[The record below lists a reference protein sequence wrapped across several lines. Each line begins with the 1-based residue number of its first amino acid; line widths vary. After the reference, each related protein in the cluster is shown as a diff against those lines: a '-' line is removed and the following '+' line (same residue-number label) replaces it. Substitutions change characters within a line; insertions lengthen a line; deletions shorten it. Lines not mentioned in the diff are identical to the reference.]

1 MGTTTTNLE
10 TVTDYVKFFRIV
22 NRRAKM
28 KIEMGKVEFRLRNTW
43 DYDLIRDV
51 LEHNRPMGVIFE
63 YKRDLRWYECFFKKV
78 QVDDSIISKQK
89 PGFGAIAR
97 LTDQW

>member
-1 MGTTTTNLE
+1 
-10 TVTDYVKFFRIV
+10 
-22 NRRAKM
+22 M
-28 KIEMGKVEFRLRNTW
+28 KIQMSKVEFRLRKTW
-43 DYDLIRDV
+43 DYDLIKDV
-51 LEHNRPMGVIFE
+51 LEHNRPMGVEFQ
-63 YKRDLRWYECFFKKV
+63 YFTNLKWYECLFKKV